1 MNSIH
6 DIHWI
11 KCSSRKFKQYKL
23 TKSFVNDFHNSFI
36 IHCFN
41 KYMYQA
47 ILTSGSLGKLCAI
60 KGGEISHCLP

>member
-11 KCSSRKFKQYKL
+11 KCSFRKFKQYTL
-23 TKSFVNDFHNSFI
+23 TNSLIFVNEFYNSFI

-47 ILTSGSLGKLCAI
+47 ILTSESLGKLHAI
-60 KGGEISHCLP
+60 KGGEISHC